1 MSGEARPTAAAPAS
15 TSSAGIAAALVA
27 MLAWSASGVITKGI
41 HMGGLAVVLYRMWLY
56 TAVMMAALA
65 LRHTR
70 LTWAK
75 IRLSLLGGVALG
87 LDVAL
92 FFSAVKS
99 TTIANATVIGALQ
112 PVLML
117 AFGRRLFG
125 QAESASRRE
134 AGLALVAIVG
144 VGIVMYGSRGLPDW
158 RPRGD
163 LLAFCGLLA
172 WTCYFVFSKRTQ
184 QRLDPFEYS
193 AATALIAAAVN
204 TPIALASG
212 QDLSLPSA
220 GNWVWLVLLALGPG
234 LVGHVFM
241 NWSLTRI
248 PVWLGATLALFIPV
262 TSTLLAWLFIDED
275 VAAVQFVGMGVVLA
289 ALAAIVVKP
298 RSQPATMPI
307 APDVEAEPQVAT

>member
-1 MSGEARPTAAAPAS
+1 VGIGAAM
-15 TSSAGIAAALVA
+15 IAMV
-27 MLAWSASGVITKGI
+27 AWSASGVITKGI
-41 HMGGLAVVLYRMWLY
+41 HMDGLAVVLYRMWLY
-56 TAVMMAALA
+56 TAVMIAVLA
-65 LRHTR
+65 LQRNR

-75 IRLSLLGGVALG
+75 LRISLAGGIALG

-112 PVLML
+112 PLLML
-117 AFGRRLFG
+117 AFGRRIFG
-125 QAESASRRE
+125 EAESASRRE
-134 AGLALVAIVG
+134 VVLSLVAIAGVG
-144 VGIVMYGSRGLPDW
+144 VVMYGSRGLPDW

-163 LLAFCGLLA
+163 VLAACGLLA

-184 QRLDPFEYS
+184 QRLNPIEYS

-212 QDLSLPSA
+212 QDLSWPSG
-220 GNWVWLVLLALGPG
+220 GNWGWLVLLAIGPG
-234 LVGHVFM
+234 LIGHVFM

-262 TSTLLAWLFIDED
+262 TSTLLAWLFIDEK

-289 ALAAIVVKP
+289 ALAGVVLRP
-298 RSQPATMPI
+298 RQRRQADLDATDPVAEGAPA
-307 APDVEAEPQVAT
+307 